1 MNMKL
6 TKKELVEKIREL
18 EHQVEEYRRQEIGLR
33 EKESTMRG
41 LLQAAPLGIGMVNNF
56 QDRTMAWTNE
66 RFARMLGYS
75 PDELNGQSALV
86 LYVDREEFE
95 RVGRVMRPQMKEKGV
110 GSTEAR
116 MRNKQGGIQDVFV
129 SSSPIDKEDP
139 LSEVVFTVMDIAER
153 KKVENALRDSEE
165 RFRELAEL
173 LPGMIFET
181 DAKGAITYVNQ
192 SAFKV
197 FGYTPEDLHKGMV
210 AFDFII
216 PEDRERARQNFARTS
231 GKGERGLNE
240 YTAVHE
246 DGSQFPVLAVSAAI
260 ITEGRPTGVRG
271 FIIDITDRK
280 RLEEKLQQAQRMEAI
295 GTLAGGI
302 AHDFKNLLMG
312 IQGNAS
318 LALLDTETG
327 SPTYEKLINIA
338 SYVKNAT
345 DLTRQLLGL
354 GKGGKYEVMT
364 CELSSLVNRVVD
376 MFGRTK
382 KELIIHKK
390 FEADPLS
397 VKVDQGQI
405 DQVLLNIFV
414 NAWQAMPGGGS
425 LYIETEKKHL
435 GDTDVDPYNLPAGDY
450 ARLTVTDT
458 GEGID
463 PKNLERVFDPFF
475 TTKEKERGTGLGLA
489 SAYGIIKNHGG
500 IITVSSR
507 RGEGATFTIF
517 LPIAAGSASVVAKP
531 APSVSVSSEP
541 VLLVDDEAMIIE
553 VGSRMLEKM
562 GYVVLSATGGKQALE
577 LLKKHGQGI
586 DLVILDMI
594 MPEMSGSETFNR
606 LKDLKPDVRVLLSS
620 GYSVDGQAAEILQ
633 RGCEGFIQKPFDLER
648 LSAKVRE
655 VLNGR

>member
-1 MNMKL
+1 MNTKL
-6 TKKELVEKIREL
+6 TKKELIEKVREL
-18 EHQVEEYRRQEIGLR
+18 EKLVEDYRHQETGLR
-33 EKESTMRG
+33 EKEATMRG

-56 QDRTMAWTNE
+56 QDRTIVWTNE
-66 RFARMLGYS
+66 RFAGMLGYTRE
-75 PDELNGQSALV
+75 ELNGRSAQD
-86 LYVDREEFE
+86 LYVDRMEFE
-95 RVGRVMRPQMKEKGV
+95 RVGRIKHPDMEVKGV
-110 GSTEAR
+110 GSLEAR
-116 MRNKQGGIQDVFV
+116 MKRKDGSVCDVFV
-129 SSSPIDKEDP
+129 SSAPIDPADP
-139 LSEVVFTVMDIAER
+139 LSEVVFTVMDITER
-153 KKVENALRDSEE
+153 KKAEIALRDSEE

-181 DAKGAITYVNQ
+181 DTRGTITYVNQ
-192 SAFKV
+192 TAFKV

-210 AFDFII
+210 AFDFIV
-216 PEDRERARQNFARTS
+216 PEDRERAQQNFARILQ
-231 GKGERGLNE
+231 KGQRGLNE
-240 YTAVHE
+240 YTAVHQ
-246 DGSQFPVLAVSAAI
+246 DGSRFPVLAVSAAI
-260 ITEGRPTGVRG
+260 VVEGRPTGVRG

-302 AHDFKNLLMG
+302 AHDFNNLLMG

-318 LALLDTETG
+318 LALLDTEAG
-327 SPTYEKLINIA
+327 SPTYEKLNNIA

-345 DLTRQLLGL
+345 ELTRQLLGL
-354 GKGGKYEVMT
+354 GKGGKYEVLP

-382 KELIIHKK
+382 KELIIYKK

-405 DQVLLNIFV
+405 DQVLLNILV

-425 LYIETEKKHL
+425 IYIETGQNHL
-435 GDTDVDPYNLPAGDY
+435 GETDVDPYNLPAGDY

-463 PKNLERVFDPFF
+463 EENLERVFDPFF

-517 LPIAAGSASVVAKP
+517 LPITADSPPVAASP
-531 APSVSVSSEP
+531 PPRVSVSSET

-553 VGSRMLEKM
+553 VGSAMLEKM
-562 GYVVLSATGGKQALE
+562 GYAVHTASGGNQALD
-577 LLKKHGQGI
+577 LLREHGHGI

-606 LKDLKPDVRVLLSS
+606 LKAIKPDVKVLLSS

-633 RGCEGFIQKPFDLER
+633 RGCQGFIQKPFDLER